1 MNERTRKKI
10 LVEDYSKDFVLDLPI
25 GYFCHDSAKNKFLD
39 LFSALAAPK
48 IRAVGDPQLNPPQ
61 KQRTVA
67 HFQLG
72 FLLKILFSSILNDI
86 LFLAIGHIFIKDFL
100 QDFLRSNSQNQTAL
114 LSFSGHRPFFN
125 KDFLQDLPVVCFV
138 VTQHS
143 ESALSL
149 CLRYSK
155 TSSAATKKSV

>member
-1 MNERTRKKI
+1 MIEKRTKNGWFLDEICGQMYVYLTLYAICGVEIYEYRDFYVAHGIFLSTEHTEDTEKI
-10 LVEDYSKDFVLDLPI
+10 IVEDYFQDFILDLPI
-25 GYFCHDSAKNKFLD
+25 GYFGHDSAKNKFLD

-100 QDFLRSNSQNQTAL
+100 QRFTYGLFCRD
-114 LSFSGHRPFFN
+114 
-125 KDFLQDLPVVCFV
+125 
-138 VTQHS
+138 
-143 ESALSL
+143 SA
-149 CLRYSK
+149 
-155 TSSAATKKSV
+155 